1 MRQTWRIWGLIGW
14 LLISTAARA
23 DEPTTAPAAYESA
36 SAVVRITSMHGSM
49 QTNPDLV
56 QALLSSTA
64 VMQAAARDIKGLAP
78 GWERSYDVRVL
89 SAGPSLIEG
98 DRASS
103 ALNIQIRACHEG
115 RATRT
120 ECAQQVQQL
129 LVGLTRELQ
138 RAMQD
143 AGGREAQRLNDAVA
157 ASEQASAE
165 AQQRL
170 KDLQARQQELLE
182 AAGCGDLNRER
193 LAEEQTELEIRLRDL
208 DLRLVSQ
215 RARQTALGEQ
225 IARLGREIGENV
237 ETNAAVTEL
246 TKVAQLRES
255 ALARIR
261 EQHEA
266 GRVAQQEVLEQEE
279 LLARARAELAQQRQ
293 AAAQAAGGA
302 LVADLNRSLLQQSVD
317 LAETEAERGA
327 VAQLL
332 AEMRERKLLDLADQY
347 ERDVRMILPT
357 ARAAVEDAGRQLLRA
372 VNDRNRYQPPQVV
385 VLGQGQ

>member
-1 MRQTWRIWGLIGW
+1 MMQTWQIWGLIGW

-23 DEPTTAPAAYESA
+23 DEPTTAPAEYEFA

-78 GWERSYDVRVL
+78 GWERSFDVRVL
-89 SAGPSLIEG
+89 SAGPLLIEG

-103 ALNIQIRACHEG
+103 ALNIQMRAWHDG
-115 RATRT
+115 RATPA

-138 RAMQD
+138 KAMQD
-143 AGGREAQRLNDAVA
+143 AGEREAQRLIDAVA

-170 KDLQARQQELLE
+170 KDLQTRQQELLE
-182 AAGCGDLNRER
+182 AAGRGDLNRER
-193 LAEEQTELEIRLRDL
+193 LAEEQTELEMRLRDL
-208 DLRLVSQ
+208 QLRLVSQ
-215 RARQTALGEQ
+215 HARQTALSEQ

-246 TKVAQLRES
+246 AKIVQLRERACAT
-255 ALARIR
+255 ALER
-261 EQHEA
+261 QKA
-266 GRVAQQEVLEQEE
+266 GLVPQQEVDDQEE
-279 LLARARAELAQQRQ
+279 HLARARAELAQQRQ
-293 AAAQAAGGA
+293 ATAQAAGGA
-302 LVADLNRSLLQQSVD
+302 LLADLNRSLLQQSVD

-332 AEMRERKLLDLADQY
+332 AEMRTRKLLDLADQY
-347 ERDVRMILPT
+347 EREVRMILPT

-385 VLGQGQ
+385 ILGQGQ